1 MIKALVLLAAIIAV
15 ATGIAMLDDARM
27 RPDVRGWRAWARHL
41 ARLLALVAVTASGG
55 VLMLLPSARGL
66 SIYQGIFDLA
76 LACHLAMQS
85 PCPWWRYVWQ
95 GRAKAQRL
103 RPPIKGLG

>member
-1 MIKALVLLAAIIAV
+1 MIKILILLAALIAV
-15 ATGIAMLDDARM
+15 STGIAMLDDARM
-27 RPDVRGWRAWARHL
+27 SPDVRGARAWLRHL
-41 ARLLALVAVTASGG
+41 GRLLSLVAVTASGV
-55 VLMLLPSARGL
+55 VLLVLPSARGL
-66 SIYQGIFDLA
+66 SLYQGIFNLS

-103 RPPIKGLG
+103 RPPLKGIG